1 MAPSDTRHRIALV
14 GGGTMAEAIIARL
27 VAEGYSPA
35 KYIRVGE
42 PIAERR
48 KALEETYGILAFAGN
63 GEAVSGADLVIL
75 AIKPQALAAAL
86 GGLRGTLDSDTLVL
100 SIVAGA
106 TIAQI
111 HSLLDVETI
120 VRAMP
125 NTPCQIGEGATVW
138 VATEATSQAQR
149 DLAGDILQLLGLTIE
164 VHEERYL
171 NMATAL
177 SGSGPAYVFLFI
189 EAMVEAGVRLG
200 FARSTAERLALQT
213 VRGAA
218 IYAQETGLSPAELRA
233 RVTSPGGTTAEG
245 LYQLERGGLRTA
257 VLDAV
262 QAAYQRAD
270 ELGRT
275 KA

>member
-1 MAPSDTRHRIALV
+1 VAQFDAYHTIAFV

-27 VAEGYSPA
+27 IEQGRIPA
-35 KYIRVGE
+35 DHIRVGE
-42 PIAERR
+42 PIRERR
-48 KALEETYGILAFAGN
+48 ELLQKTYGILAFASN
-63 GEAVSGADLVIL
+63 KEAVGGANIVIL
-75 AIKPQALAAAL
+75 AIKPQVLATAL
-86 GGLRGTLDSDTLVL
+86 GGLRGTIDGETLVL

-111 HSLLDVETI
+111 KSSLGVETI

-125 NTPCQIGEGATVW
+125 NTPAQVGEGSTVW
-138 VATEATSQAQR
+138 VATATTSQSQR
-149 DLAGDILQLLGLTIE
+149 DLARNILQLLGLEIE
-164 VHEERYL
+164 VQEERYL

-189 EAMVEAGVRLG
+189 EAIVEAGVRLG
-200 FARSTAERLALQT
+200 FARSVAEQLALQT

-218 IYAQETGLSPAELRA
+218 VYAQQTGLPPAELRA

-245 LYQLERGGLRTA
+245 LYQLERGGLRAA

-262 QAAYQRAD
+262 QAAYQRAQ

>member
-1 MAPSDTRHRIALV
+1 VAPSDAHHTVALI

-27 VAEGYSPA
+27 AAEGGTPPNQ
-35 KYIRVGE
+35 IRVGE
-42 PIAERR
+42 PLRERR
-48 KALEETYGILAFAGN
+48 DALEETYGIVAFADN
-63 GEAVSGADLVIL
+63 GEAVSGADLAIL
-75 AIKPQALAAAL
+75 AIKPQMMTAAL
-86 GGLRGTLDSDTLVL
+86 GGLQGAIGRDALVL

-111 HSLLDVETI
+111 RSLLDVEAI

-125 NTPCQIGEGATVW
+125 NTPGQIGEGATVW
-138 VATEATSQAQR
+138 VAAEATSQTQR
-149 DLAGDILQLLGLTIE
+149 DLARGVLELMGVAIE

-171 NMATAL
+171 SMATAL
-177 SGSGPAYVFLFI
+177 SGSGPAFVFVFI
-189 EAMVEAGVRLG
+189 EAMVEAGVRMG
-200 FARSTAERLALQT
+200 FARATAERLVLQT

-245 LYQLERGGLRTA
+245 LYQLERRGLRAA

-262 QAAYQRAD
+262 QAAYRRAE

-275 KA
+275 EA

>member
-1 MAPSDTRHRIALV
+1 VAPSDANHTIAFV
-14 GGGTMAEAIIARL
+14 GGGTMAEAILARL
-27 VAEGYSPA
+27 VAEGGTPA
-35 KYIRVGE
+35 DRIRVGE

-48 KALEETYGILAFAGN
+48 QVIADTYGILAFGDNA
-63 GEAVSGADLVIL
+63 EAVSGADMVIL
-75 AIKPQALAAAL
+75 AIKPQVLVPAL
-86 GGLRGTLDSDTLVL
+86 GELRGVLDSETLVL

-111 HSLLDVETI
+111 HALLSIETI

-125 NTPCQIGEGATVW
+125 NTPGQIGEGATVW
-138 VATEATSQAQR
+138 VATEQTSQAQR
-149 DLAGDILQLLGLTIE
+149 DLAGGVLELLGLAIE

-177 SGSGPAYVFLFI
+177 SGSGPAYVFLFV

-200 FARSTAERLALQT
+200 FARSVAERLALQT

-245 LYQLERGGLRTA
+245 LYQLERGGLRA
-257 VLDAV
+257 SVLEAV
-262 QAAYQRAD
+262 QAAYQRAN
-270 ELGRT
+270 ELGRS